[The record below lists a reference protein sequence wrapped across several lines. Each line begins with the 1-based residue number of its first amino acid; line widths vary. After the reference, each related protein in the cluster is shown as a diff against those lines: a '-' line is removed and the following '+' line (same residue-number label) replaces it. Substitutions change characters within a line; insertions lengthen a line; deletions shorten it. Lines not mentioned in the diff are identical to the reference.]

1 MAMVL
6 YKRQRQILDF
16 LNQYI
21 QKNGYSPTLVE
32 ISKALGVHSLATVHE
47 HLETMQTKGII
58 KRKGGRSRSIEITN
72 LEMAGRATTPGA
84 VELPVLGFIAAG
96 APIEPMTDPNAT
108 FAVPPSMVSSKKR
121 AFVLQ
126 VKGDSMIDAG
136 IYDHDYVVIEQTDQA
151 RDGEVVVALLEN
163 GFATL
168 KKYFKEATRIRLEPA
183 NSSMSP
189 IFTTKVRIQGKV
201 VGVIRRYN
209 GAVN

>member
-1 MAMVL
+1 MAVVL
-6 YKRQRQILDF
+6 YKRQRQILDY

-32 ISKALGVHSLATVHE
+32 ISKSLGVHSLATVHE
-47 HLETMQTKGII
+47 HLEAMQTKGII
-58 KRKGGRSRSIEITN
+58 KRKGGAARGIEITN

-84 VELPVLGFIAAG
+84 VELPVLGYIAAG

-126 VKGDSMIDAG
+126 VKGDSMIEAG
-136 IYDHDYVVIEQTDQA
+136 IYDRDYVVIEQTDQA

-183 NSSMSP
+183 NSTMAP
-189 IFTTKVRIQGKV
+189 IFVPNVRIQGKC
-201 VGVIRRYN
+201 VGVIRRYSN
-209 GAVN
+209 